1 MRTRIPKFI
10 AVLVTPLLLALGL
23 ADVTLWP

>member
-1 MRTRIPKFI
+1 MRSRIPKFI
-10 AVLVTPLLLALGL
+10 AVLVPSLLVALGL